1 MDRLVEMRLD
11 QGGPQNVSGLLAGQ
25 QGIEVVVQV
34 CSASVVLELSNCAEA
49 TPRLNYVFAAGL
61 WSEVPEALARQVVEG
76 QRDVAAPLLGH
87 DPIPVP
93 VEEVEQLGI
102 QPDHVLVERSLREEI
117 KDGEQEKRLVGGAA
131 CFVDAG

>member
-1 MDRLVEMRLD
+1 
-11 QGGPQNVSGLLAGQ
+11 
-25 QGIEVVVQV
+25 
-34 CSASVVLELSNCAEA
+34 
-49 TPRLNYVFAAGL
+49 
-61 WSEVPEALARQVVEG
+61 
-76 QRDVAAPLLGH
+76 LLGH